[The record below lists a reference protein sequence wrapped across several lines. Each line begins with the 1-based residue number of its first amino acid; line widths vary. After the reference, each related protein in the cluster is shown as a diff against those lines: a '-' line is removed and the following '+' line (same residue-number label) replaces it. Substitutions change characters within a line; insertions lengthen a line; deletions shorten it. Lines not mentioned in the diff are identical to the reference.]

1 MYLEQFWGQ
10 SLENITDIFVDYFVN
25 NFGDKFRDS
34 FGDNLWDNFVEM
46 FVDSFVDNL
55 GVNLSGSCQAF
66 IIYCTVRNLGFC
78 SCTLVNMFVDFTLW
92 KLLST

>member
-1 MYLEQFWGQ
+1 M
-10 SLENITDIFVDYFVN
+10 DYFVN

-55 GVNLSGSCQAF
+55 GVNLSGSCQVL
-66 IIYCTVRNLGFC
+66 IDHKTVKFAHSMKLKDI
-78 SCTLVNMFVDFTLW
+78 LVLFFVLQDR
-92 KLLST
+92 